1 MLLTIQ
7 ACGVGH
13 SIDTVSCCSY
23 SFAAISGWDAVT
35 GLGSP
40 NFDIISNLVINKATA
55 FPHLDSIQVQSNTKN
70 DDDDDNDV
78 SYSRRNLISLILS
91 IIAIIVSSTSL
102 ILVIVNY
109 KYFKHD
115 NHLIN
120 SNNSN
125 SNSDSEIIDD
135 LPTYNNIN
143 SGSNQYSQLNTA

>member
-13 SIDTVSCCSY
+13 SIDTVSCCNY

-40 NFDIISNLVINKATA
+40 NFNIISNLVINKATA

-70 DDDDDNDV
+70 DDDDNDV
-78 SYSRRNLISLILS
+78 SYSRRNLIALILS

-135 LPTYNNIN
+135 LPTYNHIN
-143 SGSNQYSQLNTA
+143 SGSKQYSQLNTA